1 MQRSV
6 SDPAREFVSGNPGR
20 DVQRVG
26 TARFLGEDVAK
37 VHDPVWG
44 VIGTLGDSQ
53 CYLGVRSKVDAVH
66 AALAKRIHRDDL
78 PVRLIAP
85 AFTLGVSDGQ
95 LNGTDRMR
103 YSLTSRELV
112 NDSTETHLKA
122 NDMAGVITV
131 VACDKPPVG
140 TLAALLEHNAS
151 ALMVSDGSIHPG
163 IDPVTGEPIDLVT
176 AFQFAADPD
185 PDVRARLVRHVC
197 PGQGSCG
204 GMFTYNTMQTF
215 IGVLGMEPLHM
226 VSPASDDERR
236 TTSFP
241 AELAELLSTISAAG
255 IRPRDIVTPASIR
268 NVFVVVMAMGGSTN
282 VVLHGPE
289 IARAAGFDLWADVMS
304 QKEFNQ
310 LSRRLPVLVN
320 MRPFGSYSM
329 VDVDAIGGVAVVVQ
343 GAARRGRAR
352 WHQRSPAPARRS
364 PSRSVGSIPP
374 CPRATSSTRCARR
387 SSPLAG
393 SACCRATSRPTAAP
407 S

>member
-1 MQRSV
+1 M
-6 SDPAREFVSGNPGR
+6 SDESREFVSGNPGR

-66 AALAKRIHRDDL
+66 DALAQRIHDDDL

-140 TLAALLEHNAS
+140 TLAALLEHNVP
-151 ALMVSDGSIHPG
+151 ALMLSDGSIHPG

-176 AFQFAADPD
+176 AFQYAADPD
-185 PDVRARLVRHVC
+185 PEVRARLALHAC

-226 VSPASDDERR
+226 VAPASDDDAPHEDVPRR
-236 TTSFP
+236 
-241 AELAELLSTISAAG
+241 ARGAAG
-255 IRPRDIVTPASIR
+255 DDHRGRHPPRDIVTPAALR
-268 NVFVVVMAMGGSTN
+268 NAFVVVMAMGGSTN

-289 IARAAGFDLWADVMS
+289 IARAAGFDLWDDVLS
-304 QKEFNQ
+304 QQEFNE
-310 LSRRLPVLVN
+310 LSHRLPVLVN
-320 MRPFGSYSM
+320 MRPFG
-329 VDVDAIGGVAVVVQ
+329 DVLDGRRRRDRRRRGHRA

-352 WHQRSPAPARRS
+352 RLRAHLHRRDAW
-364 PSRSVGSIPP
+364 PSSSSG
-374 CPRATSSTRCARR
+374 STRRRPTARSCSPCARR
-387 SSPLAG
+387 SSPPAA
-393 SACCRATSRPTAAP
+393 SACCAATSRPRAAP